1 MSALLPAPSRL
12 SRRVLVAALA
22 TAIVAVPAAASAH
35 TGGVAAKASPHQV
48 ANPQVVRVSPTTGDV
63 TVLAGGSPW
72 TALAG
77 LAFGP
82 SGTLYVANQ
91 GPIGPNPQG
100 AGIYSLADP
109 GLAITPVAT
118 AAPTAIPT
126 GLVSDGSTL
135 YSLDED
141 RVISIAMNAPFTQTV
156 VSSGGLYDSDGVQP
170 NFGTISGGTLYTTA
184 WSSCDSAQGAGGYV
198 IAVDLAT
205 GAQTTVKNLGCAA
218 LGGIANGPRGT
229 LYVAESSTNTIDGG
243 PTAPA
248 KIVSLNPSTGAVTP
262 VSIGGR
268 LRTPQ
273 GIAVNAAG
281 DIVVADST
289 SGIAAVSVPSGQQS
303 PMTAPGAVGGATG
316 IAVSANSNVYVSEA
330 GVPPTVTASA
340 KTPQRIGSSGLKF
353 TANCNRTCTL
363 AYNAAITIPGGL
375 GFSQTAAF
383 HSVDAKRTLTIK
395 LPADVNQRI
404 ARALRK
410 HHRVTAKLTIT
421 PQDPRSGSPGKSVTL
436 SLRLSK

>member
-1 MSALLPAPSRL
+1 MSVRIPSSNRRCLLA
-12 SRRVLVAALA
+12 VALA
-22 TAIVAVPAAASAH
+22 TAIVAVPATAAAD
-35 TGGVAAKASPHQV
+35 TGGVAAKVSPRQV

-63 TVLAGGSPW
+63 TALAGGAPW
-72 TALAG
+72 TTLAG

-82 SGTLYVANQ
+82 AGTLYVANQ

-100 AGIYSLADP
+100 AGIYSLTDP

-118 AAPTAIPT
+118 AAPTGTPT

-135 YSLDED
+135 YSLDGE

-156 VSSGGLYDSDGVQP
+156 VSSGGLYGQYGVQP

-184 WSSCDSAQGAGGYV
+184 WSSCDSVEGAGGYV
-198 IAVDLAT
+198 IAVNLAT
-205 GAQTTVKNLGCAA
+205 GAQTMVKNLGCAA

-229 LYVAESSTNTIDGG
+229 LYVAESSTNTVDGG

-262 VSIGGR
+262 VSSGGK

-289 SGIAAVSVPSGQQS
+289 SGITAVSVPSGRQS

-316 IAVSANSNVYVSEA
+316 IAVGANGDIYVSEA
-330 GVPPTVTASA
+330 GIPPTVTASA
-340 KTPQRIGSSGLKF
+340 TTPQRIGSSGIKF
-353 TANCNRTCTL
+353 TASCNRTCTI
-363 AYNAAITIPGGL
+363 AYNASITIPRGL

-383 HSVDAKRTLTIK
+383 HNVDGKHTLTIK
-395 LPADVNQRI
+395 LPSDVNQRI
-404 ARALRK
+404 ATALRK
-410 HHRVTAKLTIT
+410 HQMVTARVTIT

-436 SLRLSK
+436 SLRLVK